1 MFAGGW
7 LVISGPG
14 AALQAHHVAA
24 NVGDVEYQAH
34 LRVGRE
40 VAQLLLFRL
49 GVDQDRLVITEQEP
63 DRHRDGLPVRPYR
76 GQRDVGAGQDPGWMA
91 GMDVD
96 VGTPTEHAA
105 PYVMAALR
113 SLGAEVLAA
122 RQLADSDEPE
132 AVGVALVR
140 LIFGD

>member
-1 MFAGGW
+1 
-7 LVISGPG
+7 
-14 AALQAHHVAA
+14 
-24 NVGDVEYQAH
+24 
-34 LRVGRE
+34 
-40 VAQLLLFRL
+40 
-49 GVDQDRLVITEQEP
+49 
-63 DRHRDGLPVRPYR
+63 
-76 GQRDVGAGQDPGWMA
+76 MA